1 MLTCLISHSSCLSVL
16 VVFAEA
22 CRVTDQPSLFS
33 PATQAPVSRGRL
45 RRRNGVTP
53 VGAQPDS
60 RAERRTRPR
69 HAMVPRSDP
78 AIPIG
83 AAAAVAEV
91 VAEAAPSE
99 GWRLV
104 DPDRPGHARRRT
116 RSRSTGP
123 APPRSGRVTAHRRRR
138 APAAQLTTRRSLSHI
153 SHTAQNA
160 PPPLRHRPRARE
172 RILHVPCR
180 VLVQNDSVTPFGF
193 AVPIMWVQTQ
203 TPPPPRRARSALPGN
218 ESRSSHSHSRTDR
231 SWAWRPGTRPWACCR
246 RTQAPSCCPM

>member
-1 MLTCLISHSSCLSVL
+1 MERHAHVMGGGGLGTPGRTAERMLTCLISHSSCLSVL

-33 PATQAPVSRGRL
+33 PATQAPVSRGYDVD
-45 RRRNGVTP
+45 NGVTGRAHARP
-53 VGAQPDS
+53 S

-104 DPDRPGHARRRT
+104 DPDRPGHAARV
-116 RSRSTGP
+116 STGP
-123 APPRSGRVTAHRRRR
+123 APPRSGNGAQTSSRARGAAHHTAIVITYFAHRTER
-138 APAAQLTTRRSLSHI
+138 TTSV
-153 SHTAQNA
+153 A
-160 PPPLRHRPRARE
+160 PP
-172 RILHVPCR
+172 
-180 VLVQNDSVTPFGF
+180 
-193 AVPIMWVQTQ
+193 
-203 TPPPPRRARSALPGN
+203 
-218 ESRSSHSHSRTDR
+218 
-231 SWAWRPGTRPWACCR
+231 
-246 RTQAPSCCPM
+246 APSPGADPTYMPCFGTK

>member
-1 MLTCLISHSSCLSVL
+1 MERHAHVMGGGGLGTPGRTAERMLTCLISHSSCLSVL

-33 PATQAPVSRGRL
+33 PATQAPVSRGYDVER
-45 RRRNGVTP
+45 GVT
-53 VGAQPDS
+53 GRAQPDRS

-104 DPDRPGHARRRT
+104 DPDRTARGTPHA
-116 RSRSTGP
+116 
-123 APPRSGRVTAHRRRR
+123 
-138 APAAQLTTRRSLSHI
+138 
-153 SHTAQNA
+153 
-160 PPPLRHRPRARE
+160 
-172 RILHVPCR
+172 
-180 VLVQNDSVTPFGF
+180 
-193 AVPIMWVQTQ
+193 
-203 TPPPPRRARSALPGN
+203 
-218 ESRSSHSHSRTDR
+218 
-231 SWAWRPGTRPWACCR
+231 
-246 RTQAPSCCPM
+246 

>member
-1 MLTCLISHSSCLSVL
+1 MERHAHVMGGGGLGTPGRTAERMLTCLISHSSCLSVL

-33 PATQAPVSRGRL
+33 PATQAPVSRGYDVD
-45 RRRNGVTP
+45 NGVT
-53 VGAQPDS
+53 GRAQPDS

-104 DPDRPGHARRRT
+104 DPDRPGHAAREAPAQPRT
-116 RSRSTGP
+116 AVTYGAQTSSRARGAAHHTAIVITYFAHRTERTTSVAPP
-123 APPRSGRVTAHRRRR
+123 APSPGADPTYM
-138 APAAQLTTRRSLSHI
+138 
-153 SHTAQNA
+153 
-160 PPPLRHRPRARE
+160 
-172 RILHVPCR
+172 PC
-180 VLVQNDSVTPFGF
+180 FG
-193 AVPIMWVQTQ
+193 TK
-203 TPPPPRRARSALPGN
+203 
-218 ESRSSHSHSRTDR
+218 
-231 SWAWRPGTRPWACCR
+231 
-246 RTQAPSCCPM
+246 

>member
-1 MLTCLISHSSCLSVL
+1 ML

-33 PATQAPVSRGRL
+33 PATQAPVSRGYDVD
-45 RRRNGVTP
+45 NGVT
-53 VGAQPDS
+53 GRAQPDS

-104 DPDRPGHARRRT
+104 DPDRPGHAARV
-116 RSRSTGP
+116 STGP
-123 APPRSGRVTAHRRRR
+123 APSP
-138 APAAQLTTRRSLSHI
+138 PA
-153 SHTAQNA
+153 
-160 PPPLRHRPRARE
+160 
-172 RILHVPCR
+172 V
-180 VLVQNDSVTPFGF
+180 G
-193 AVPIMWVQTQ
+193 
-203 TPPPPRRARSALPGN
+203 
-218 ESRSSHSHSRTDR
+218 
-231 SWAWRPGTRPWACCR
+231 
-246 RTQAPSCCPM
+246 